1 MPMKSNV
8 KACESTLS
16 FYLRE
21 SLAREDW
28 VKTYKNKK
36 SSCIFTYK
44 KFKQQQ
50 ISKFLSS
57 TNKVKASV
65 EKEWW

>member
-16 FYLRE
+16 FYPRE
-21 SLAREDW
+21 SLARGDW
-28 VKTYKNKK
+28 VKTCKNKK

-44 KFKQQQ
+44 KFKQQ
-50 ISKFLSS
+50 
-57 TNKVKASV
+57 
-65 EKEWW
+65 